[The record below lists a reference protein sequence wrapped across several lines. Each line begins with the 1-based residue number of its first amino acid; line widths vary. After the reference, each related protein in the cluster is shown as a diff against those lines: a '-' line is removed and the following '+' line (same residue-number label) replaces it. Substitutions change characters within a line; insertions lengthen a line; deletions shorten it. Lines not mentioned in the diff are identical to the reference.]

1 MQLQLYFH
9 IEGYSLEEK
18 KLTGASI
25 APEIIKSF
33 KELNLNLKSETQITQ
48 VKNVRAMQY
57 KSTIRFKKLR
67 GNNTLVPEIVHD
79 ALKNEKVTEI
89 DLFREDKWFQTDL
102 ILELREE

>member
-1 MQLQLYFH
+1 
-9 IEGYSLEEK
+9 
-18 KLTGASI
+18 
-25 APEIIKSF
+25 
-33 KELNLNLKSETQITQ
+33 
-48 VKNVRAMQY
+48 MQY